1 MNSTSSILVLSFLL
15 ALGCASPTSPD
26 PIGQWG
32 SNDANLTLSR
42 SGGTIEYGCGLGTID
57 STWSVGTSG
66 QFTATGMHYTEGGP
80 VPIGGVPPHPA
91 RYRGTLRD
99 PWLTLSV
106 TLTDLDQTLGP
117 YRLERGRTGSLVK
130 CY

>member
-1 MNSTSSILVLSFLL
+1 VNTAPRVSALSFLL

-66 QFTATGMHYTEGGP
+66 RFTATGMHFTEGGP

-91 RYRGTLRD
+91 RYLGTLQGR
-99 PWLTLSV
+99 WLTLSV
-106 TLTDLDQTLGP
+106 ALTDLNQTLGP
-117 YRLERGRTGSLVK
+117 YSLERGKTGSLVK